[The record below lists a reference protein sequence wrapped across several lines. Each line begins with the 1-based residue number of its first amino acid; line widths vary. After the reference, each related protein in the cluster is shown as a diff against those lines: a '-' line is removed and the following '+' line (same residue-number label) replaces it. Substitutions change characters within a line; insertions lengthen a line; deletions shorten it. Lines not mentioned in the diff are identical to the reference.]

1 MEFIWCDS
9 TNYGT
14 SLMRADEVATGR
26 GAASAR
32 TRRGGTRA
40 MAALA
45 AEPAEAAMDLEE
57 AAAETPSVFGNADRH
72 PYAPVTATVG
82 TAAMCATM
90 RVSRVPRPYCTTTT
104 APYRSTLT
112 FGKPHPGEV
121 SESVLLASVGVSARG
136 GNAEGRA
143 RVGPS
148 APGVRSRSGGCA
160 HARYGR
166 YTLYHYPN
174 PRPHPLPSNSQ
185 FLLSIIIYDT
195 PLL

>member
-1 MEFIWCDS
+1 
-9 TNYGT
+9 
-14 SLMRADEVATGR
+14 MRADEVATGR

-112 FGKPHPGEV
+112 FGKPHPGICNV
-121 SESVLLASVGVSARG
+121 PSLRVHGARMQRRGASYVTYVHAGASRWRRIGKWSVGVAG
-136 GNAEGRA
+136 
-143 RVGPS
+143 
-148 APGVRSRSGGCA
+148 
-160 HARYGR
+160 
-166 YTLYHYPN
+166 
-174 PRPHPLPSNSQ
+174 SQ
-185 FLLSIIIYDT
+185 
-195 PLL
+195 PKA